1 MAEGGAYLYI
11 AENTSA
17 REIYI
22 GIGTSTSRIYGAHNP
37 EAERLI
43 KDRGTEL
50 WQTEQKFSTRDDAR
64 RAEAVAIHVAA
75 SAGKRVIL
83 DSDDPLTEFLIPTNR
98 AGIKSSRYLVPVV
111 PRKDGTVAFSSLTN
125 TAIVTM
131 KPEALAND
139 PGRGSVHGAKS
150 SQELAARA
158 LTSWSLDA
166 SRNRKD
172 KVSRLI
178 ARMKSSS
185 IIIADWDLNPEES
198 TRDDAFLPANPEE
211 IDPRGTCGMTLDLE
225 GARLGNTV
233 TWSQDIRDTF
243 RTRTTSGH

>member
-11 AENTSA
+11 AESTGTH
-17 REIYI
+17 EIYI

-43 KDRGTEL
+43 KDSDTEL

-64 RAEAVAIHVAA
+64 RAEAVAIHIAA

-83 DSDDPLTEFLIPTNR
+83 DSDDPLNEFLSPTNR
-98 AGIKSSRYLVPVV
+98 AGIKSSRFLVPVV
-111 PRKDGTVAFSSLTN
+111 PRKEGTVPFSSLTN

-131 KPEALAND
+131 KPEALTND
-139 PGRGSVHGAKS
+139 PGRGSVHGAKTP
-150 SQELAARA
+150 QELAARA

-166 SRNRKD
+166 SRRRKD

-178 ARMKSSS
+178 ARMKSSNV
-185 IIIADWDLNPEES
+185 IIADWDLNPEEP
-198 TRDDAFLPANPEE
+198 TREDAFLPVDSQK
-211 IDPRGTCGMTLDLE
+211 IDPRGTRGMTLDLE

-243 RTRTTSGH
+243 KARTIPGR